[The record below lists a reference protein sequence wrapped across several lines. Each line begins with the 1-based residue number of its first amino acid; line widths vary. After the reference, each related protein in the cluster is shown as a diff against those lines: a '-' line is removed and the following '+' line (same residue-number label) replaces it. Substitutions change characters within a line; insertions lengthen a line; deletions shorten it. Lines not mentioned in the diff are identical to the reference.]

1 MKVSLIICTYS
12 IELFQ
17 DTLEC
22 INSLISQDYEKKEI
36 ILVMDVNHELYNML
50 HNSIPESVNICINS
64 HKGLSEARNLGIKEA
79 SGEIIVFIDD
89 DAIAD
94 INYLS
99 NLLKNYDKKGVVG
112 VVGKVLPKQIPDYP
126 EELYWIV
133 GFTYKGFPES
143 KCEVRNVH
151 GCNMSFKKDV
161 FEVAGLFDTRFGRVG
176 KKLITAEE
184 TEFSIRVLNSFPGS
198 KIIYDPSVIVY
209 HKSHKYRQTLSY
221 ILRRG
226 YHEGM
231 SKARIENIPTN
242 KKINKLLSA
251 EESYLKYL
259 LFISVPARLRNIFT
273 FKDIRLSIKEVIQ
286 LLLVIIS
293 VGIGYLMGR
302 MKSNKLNFG
311 DNKVF

>member
-112 VVGKVLPKQIPDYP
+112 V
-126 EELYWIV
+126 
-133 GFTYKGFPES
+133 
-143 KCEVRNVH
+143 
-151 GCNMSFKKDV
+151 
-161 FEVAGLFDTRFGRVG
+161 
-176 KKLITAEE
+176 
-184 TEFSIRVLNSFPGS
+184 
-198 KIIYDPSVIVY
+198 
-209 HKSHKYRQTLSY
+209 
-221 ILRRG
+221 
-226 YHEGM
+226 
-231 SKARIENIPTN
+231 
-242 KKINKLLSA
+242 
-251 EESYLKYL
+251 
-259 LFISVPARLRNIFT
+259 
-273 FKDIRLSIKEVIQ
+273 
-286 LLLVIIS
+286 
-293 VGIGYLMGR
+293 
-302 MKSNKLNFG
+302 
-311 DNKVF
+311 